1 MSQPYEI
8 TTESAKVA
16 PPAIVSLLH
25 MGGMTPA
32 DWVTVLT
39 LLYLALQIGL
49 LLPRYLKRIRNYLE
63 ERRSES

>member
-1 MSQPYEI
+1 MSHPFEI
-8 TTESAKVA
+8 TTESAKLA

-25 MGGMTPA
+25 VGGMTPA

-49 LLPRYLKRIRNYLE
+49 LVPALPETATQLLGTTR
-63 ERRSES
+63 

>member
-1 MSQPYEI
+1 MSQLLGI
-8 TTESAKVA
+8 TTESAKVT

-25 MGGMTPA
+25 VGGMTPA

-49 LLPRYLKRIRNYLE
+49 LVPRYLQRIRAHLKG
-63 ERRSES
+63 RRHES

>member
-1 MSQPYEI
+1 MSQSFEI

-16 PPAIVSLLH
+16 PPAIVSLMH
-25 MGGMTPA
+25 VGGMTPA

-49 LLPRYLKRIRNYLE
+49 LVPRYIDRFRRWRN
-63 ERRSES
+63 RRES

>member
-1 MSQPYEI
+1 MSQPFEI
-8 TTESAKVA
+8 TTESVKVT

-25 MGGMTPA
+25 VGGMSPA

-49 LLPRYLKRIRNYLE
+49 LIPRYLKRIRDYLE
-63 ERRSES
+63 ERRHGS

>member
-1 MSQPYEI
+1 MSHPYEI
-8 TTESAKVA
+8 TTESVKVA

-49 LLPRYLKRIRNYLE
+49 LLPRYLKRIRHYLE
-63 ERRSES
+63 ERRRES

>member
-1 MSQPYEI
+1 MSHHFEI
-8 TTESAKVA
+8 TTESAKVT

-25 MGGMTPA
+25 VGGMTPA

-49 LLPRYLKRIRNYLE
+49 LIPRHLTRLRDYWEN
-63 ERRSES
+63 RRGS

>member
-1 MSQPYEI
+1 MSHPYEI
-8 TTESAKVA
+8 TTESVKAA

-49 LLPRYLKRIRNYLE
+49 LVPRYLTRLRNYW
-63 ERRSES
+63 RRRHGN

>member
-1 MSQPYEI
+1 MSHHFEI

-16 PPAIVSLLH
+16 PPAVVSLLH
-25 MGGMTPA
+25 VGGMTPA

-49 LLPRYLKRIRNYLE
+49 LVPRYLKRIRDYWG
-63 ERRSES
+63 RRHGS

>member
-1 MSQPYEI
+1 MSHPFEI
-8 TTESAKVA
+8 TTESAKLA

-25 MGGMTPA
+25 VGGMTPA

-49 LLPRYLKRIRNYLE
+49 LVPRYLKQLRSYWEN
-63 ERRSES
+63 RRGS

>member
-1 MSQPYEI
+1 MAHPLDI

-16 PPAIVSLLH
+16 PPAFVSALH

-32 DWVTVLT
+32 DWVTALT

-49 LLPRYLKRIRNYLE
+49 LIPRYVRKWKRWRN
-63 ERRSES
+63 RDES

>member
-1 MSQPYEI
+1 MSHPYEI
-8 TTESAKVA
+8 TTEGVKVA
-16 PPAIVSLLH
+16 PPAVVSLLH

-49 LLPRYLKRIRNYLE
+49 LLPRYLTRLRAYW
-63 ERRSES
+63 RRRRES

>member
-8 TTESAKVA
+8 TTESAKLA

-25 MGGMTPA
+25 VGGMTPA

-39 LLYLALQIGL
+39 LLYLTLQIGL
-49 LLPRYLKRIRNYLE
+49 LVPRYLKQLRNYWGP
-63 ERRSES
+63 SDES

>member
-8 TTESAKVA
+8 TTESVKVA

-49 LLPRYLKRIRNYLE
+49 LLPRY
-63 ERRSES
+63 

>member
-1 MSQPYEI
+1 MAQPFEI

-16 PPAIVSLLH
+16 PPAIVSLMH
-25 MGGMTPA
+25 VGGMTPA

-49 LLPRYLKRIRNYLE
+49 LVPRYLDRF
-63 ERRSES
+63 RRWRRRRET